1 MSASTTSASA
11 VATAADRAA
20 ESVARRARRRRI
32 DWGRV
37 AAYAVL
43 VVLAL
48 VYLGPLL
55 MLVNTALKTLPEFAK
70 NPVGPTTTFTIK
82 NFGDAWQ
89 KADIAR
95 YLGNTIFYTV
105 VATVLY
111 LASALPLSVAI
122 ARRYVRGWNWLYL
135 LFVIALFLPVALIPQ
150 FQLLL
155 NLKLYNTQAG
165 YILLF
170 LTNPI
175 GVLILV
181 GYIRTIPREL
191 DEAVALD
198 GGGYIRYL
206 VQIILPLAKPALA
219 TVAILHAIGVWN
231 ELVLASIYLTT
242 QSYYPVTRGLIVFTG
257 IYGNDWPLLSA
268 AVLMLAAPMVV
279 LYLFLQRY
287 IIGGFTAGSLRG

>member
-1 MSASTTSASA
+1 MTSAVTA
-11 VATAADRAA
+11 DPLATTTEIAGT
-20 ESVARRARRRRI
+20 RRSRRRMDRWTVGSYALLI
-32 DWGRV
+32 V
-37 AAYAVL
+37 LAVL
-43 VVLAL
+43 
-48 VYLGPLL
+48 YIGPML
-55 MLVNTALKTLPEFAK
+55 MLVNTALKTAPEFAK
-70 NPVGPTTTFTIK
+70 DPVGLTTTVSVE
-82 NFGDAWQ
+82 NFADAWD
-89 KADIAR
+89 KADFPR
-95 YLGNTIFYTV
+95 YLVN
-105 VATVLY
+105 TVLY
-111 LASALPLSVAI
+111 AAVATIVYLAAAFPLSVAI
-122 ARRYVRGWNWLYL
+122 ARRFVRGWNWLYL

-150 FQLLL
+150 FQLIL
-155 NLKLYNTQAG
+155 NLRLYNTQVG

-191 DEAVALD
+191 DEAAALE
-198 GGGYIRYL
+198 GSGYIRYL
-206 VQIILPLAKPALA
+206 VRIILPLTKPALA

-231 ELVLASIYLTT
+231 ELVLANIYLTN
-242 QSYYPVTRGLIVFTG
+242 QAYYPITRGLIAFTG

>member
-1 MSASTTSASA
+1 MNPA
-11 VATAADRAA
+11 ATADPLATTPNAA
-20 ESVARRARRRRI
+20 LVRRRRRRL
-32 DWGRV
+32 DL
-37 AAYAVL
+37 AAVGSYAL
-43 VVLAL
+43 LIVLAAL
-48 VYLGPLL
+48 YLGPLL
-55 MLVNTALKTLPEFAK
+55 MLVNTALKTSPEFAK
-70 NPVGPTTTFTIK
+70 DPVALTTTFSVG
-82 NFGDAWQ
+82 NFGKAWD
-89 KADIAR
+89 KADFPR
-95 YLGNTIFYTV
+95 YLANTIMYAA
-105 VATVLY
+105 VATSLY
-111 LASALPLSVAI
+111 LAAAFPLSVAI

-155 NLKLYNTQAG
+155 NLHLYNSQVG

-191 DEAVALD
+191 DEAAAIE
-198 GGGYIRYL
+198 GSGYVRYL
-206 VQIILPLAKPALA
+206 VQIILPLTKPALA

-231 ELVLASIYLTT
+231 ELVLANIYLT
-242 QSYYPVTRGLIVFTG
+242 SKAYFPITRGLIVFTG
-257 IYGNDWPLLSA
+257 IYGNDWPLLAA

-287 IIGGFTAGSLRG
+287 IISGFTAGSLRG

>member
-1 MSASTTSASA
+1 MSSA
-11 VATAADRAA
+11 VTADPLAVTHENA
-20 ESVARRARRRRI
+20 RARRSRRL
-32 DWGRV
+32 DWASIGS
-37 AAYAVL
+37 YAL
-43 VVLAL
+43 LLVLAIIY
-48 VYLGPLL
+48 VGPLL
-55 MLVNTALKTLPEFAK
+55 MLVNTALKTTPEFAK
-70 NPVGPTTTFTIK
+70 DPVGLTTTFSVE
-82 NFGDAWQ
+82 NFAEAWD
-89 KADIAR
+89 KADFPR
-95 YLGNTIFYTV
+95 YLLNTVMYAA
-105 VATVLY
+105 VATIVY
-111 LASALPLSVAI
+111 LAAAFPLSVAI
-122 ARRYVRGWNWLYL
+122 ARRFVRGWNWLYL

-155 NLKLYNTQAG
+155 NLRLYNTQLG

-191 DEAVALD
+191 DEAAALE
-198 GGGYIRYL
+198 GSGYLRYL
-206 VQIILPLAKPALA
+206 VRIILPLTKPALA

-231 ELVLASIYLTT
+231 ELVLANIYLTT
-242 QSYYPVTRGLIVFTG
+242 EAYFPITRGLIVFTG

>member
-1 MSASTTSASA
+1 MTSAVTA
-11 VATAADRAA
+11 DPLATTKGAAR
-20 ESVARRARRRRI
+20 VRRRR
-32 DWGRV
+32 GRLDRWTV
-37 AAYAVL
+37 GTYALLIVLAVL
-43 VVLAL
+43 
-48 VYLGPLL
+48 YIGPML
-55 MLVNTALKTLPEFAK
+55 MLVNTALKTTPEFAK
-70 NPVGPTTTFTIK
+70 DPVALTTSFSVE
-82 NFGDAWQ
+82 NFVEAWD
-89 KADIAR
+89 KADFPR
-95 YLGNTIFYTV
+95 YLVNTILYAA
-105 VATVLY
+105 VATIVY
-111 LASALPLSVAI
+111 LAAAFPLSVAI
-122 ARRYVRGWNWLYL
+122 ARRFVRGWNWLYL

-155 NLKLYNTQAG
+155 NLRLYNTQVG

-191 DEAVALD
+191 DEAAALE
-198 GGGYIRYL
+198 GSGYIRYL
-206 VQIILPLAKPALA
+206 VRIVLPLTKPALA

-231 ELVLASIYLTT
+231 ELVLANIYLTNEN
-242 QSYYPVTRGLIVFTG
+242 YYPITRGLIVFTG

-287 IIGGFTAGSLRG
+287 IISGFTAGSLRG